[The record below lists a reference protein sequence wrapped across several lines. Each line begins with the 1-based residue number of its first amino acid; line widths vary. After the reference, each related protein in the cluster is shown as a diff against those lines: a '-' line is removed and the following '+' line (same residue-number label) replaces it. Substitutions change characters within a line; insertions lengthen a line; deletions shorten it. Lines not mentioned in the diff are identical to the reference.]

1 MFFVCCPH
9 DRISLSAHT
18 DTQHTHPLGIT
29 YLSYTCIHTPSSMPR
44 YILKVVRL
52 QVQQSPPP
60 THTHTHTYSPL
71 SCSYLHT
78 FFPLSAHV
86 PVTLTLGHLHA
97 IAAHCPHTQRLSHV
111 GTSMHT
117 YKHTYSLCTVAYTY
131 CIHTQLL
138 LYVSN
143 VHRFITC
150 HLPAKHAYIHTH
162 MILSPINL
170 SCGGG
175 G

>member
-9 DRISLSAHT
+9 GRISLSAHT

-44 YILKVVRL
+44 YIFKVVRL
-52 QVQQSPPP
+52 QVQQSPP
-60 THTHTHTYSPL
+60 HTHTHTYSPL

-78 FFPLSAHV
+78 FFPVCTRTSHSYTWA
-86 PVTLTLGHLHA
+86 PPC
-97 IAAHCPHTQRLSHV
+97 IAAHCPHTQRLSHM

-117 YKHTYSLCTVAYTY
+117 YKHTYSLCTVAHTY
-131 CIHTQLL
+131 CIHIQLL